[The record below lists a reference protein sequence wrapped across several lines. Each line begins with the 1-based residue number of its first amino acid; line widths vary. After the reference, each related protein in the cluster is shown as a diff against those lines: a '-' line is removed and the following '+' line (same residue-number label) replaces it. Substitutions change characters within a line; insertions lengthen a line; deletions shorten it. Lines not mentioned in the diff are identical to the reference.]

1 MMKPPS
7 PPAAVN
13 EYLAQLA
20 DYYRQ
25 LIEYHQQAAIIA
37 SQQLGHVQALLSD
50 QSSLPESVEAQS
62 WLLNDANPV
71 PDETIADNR
80 EDEDREDEDTKD
92 EEMEDEDTEDEDEF
106 FVIPSPKIRELLE
119 VERGKML
126 QIDYILRHFYGL
138 ISEEEQQ
145 QVKPLMEQQLI
156 KGAKQEQ
163 WAKVPDAPNC
173 WTLNLADFPD
183 LVEKKLKKGEVPDDA
198 LPTAKV
204 AKLLSVTI
212 NFILNLR
219 TRYLEQLIEGVD
231 YFKNPQKHYF
241 WSETGIEKLQELKQI
256 SLTIAKG
263 NRSNLKSSAIPMLPE
278 YRGLSKQ
285 QAIQKLLQSNQGKE
299 WTINEVTQ
307 ALYGELNQTQFMVVR
322 EDTIKQLSS
331 GKLQG
336 LWKKEPNKIGVYMAN

>member
-7 PPAAVN
+7 PPAGVN

-25 LIEYHQQAAIIA
+25 LIEYHQQAAISA
-37 SQQLGHVQALLSD
+37 AQQLGNVQALLSA

-62 WLLNDANPV
+62 WLLNDTNPV

-80 EDEDREDEDTKD
+80 EDEE
-92 EEMEDEDTEDEDEF
+92 TENEDEF

-119 VERGKML
+119 TERGKML

-138 ISEEEQQ
+138 ISEEQQQ

-156 KGAKQEQ
+156 KGAKQGQ
-163 WAKVPDAPNC
+163 WVKVPDAPDC
-173 WTLNLADFPD
+173 WTLTLADFPD

-212 NFILNLR
+212 NFVLNLR
-219 TRYLEQLIEGVD
+219 IRYLEQFIEGVD
-231 YFKNPQKHYF
+231 YFKNHQKHYF
-241 WSETGIEKLQELKQI
+241 WSETGIEKLQKLKQV
-256 SLTIAKG
+256 SSPIAKG
-263 NRSNLKSSAIPMLPE
+263 NRSSQKSSAIAMLPE

-299 WTINEVTQ
+299 FTITEVTQ
-307 ALYGELNQTQFMVVR
+307 GIYGQLNQTQLRILR
-322 EDTIKQLSS
+322 EDILKHLSS

-336 LWKKEPNKIGVYMAN
+336 LWKKVPNKIGVYMAN